1 VNNKKRRVESRLV
14 SGTGGEG
21 AVTTSAQGAG
31 LCPPPN
37 EVRRTAFWAGVRG
50 IAPFLISLA
59 AWGVVAGVAQ
69 AKVGLGV
76 WLSLIM
82 SALVFAGSA
91 QLTVLPLM
99 AAGAPLWLIFGAA
112 FIVNLRFVI
121 FAAVLH
127 PFFRHYSWPKRFTI
141 GFFTADAIF
150 IKFMAVHG
158 EHTGPATRAQ
168 TWYLL
173 GSGVACWIGWQ
184 ASTVVGALLGSAIPS
199 TWSVEFAAVLALI
212 AMLVPM
218 CSTRPA
224 LLAVVVA
231 SLTTWIAQPLPLRAG
246 LLLAVIAGI
255 AAGYW
260 ADVRLER
267 EQQQEGQS

>member
-1 VNNKKRRVESRLV
+1 M

-21 AVTTSAQGAG
+21 AVTTSAQASG

-59 AWGVVAGVAQ
+59 AWGVVAGVAMT
-69 AKVGLGV
+69 KVGLGL
-76 WLSLIM
+76 WGSLVM
-82 SALVFAGSA
+82 SMLVFAGSA

-99 AAGAPLWLIFGAA
+99 AASAPLWLIFGAA

-141 GFFTADAIF
+141 GFFTADATF
-150 IKFMAVHG
+150 IKYMAVHG
-158 EHTGPATRAQ
+158 EHEGPATPAQ

-173 GSGVACWIGWQ
+173 GAGVTTWVGWQ
-184 ASTVVGALLGSAIPS
+184 VSTVAGALLGNAIPA

-218 CSTRPA
+218 CTARPA
-224 LLAVVVA
+224 LLAVAVA
-231 SLTTWIAQPLPLRAG
+231 SFTTWIAQPLPLRSG

-267 EQQQEGQS
+267 ARQEVQ